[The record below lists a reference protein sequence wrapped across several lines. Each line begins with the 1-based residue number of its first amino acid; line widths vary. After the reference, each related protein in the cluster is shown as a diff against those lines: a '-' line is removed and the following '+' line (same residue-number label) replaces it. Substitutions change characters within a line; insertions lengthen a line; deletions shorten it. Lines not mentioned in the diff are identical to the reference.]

1 MKNMGL
7 QHLKLVSPME
17 SINEQCRRMAGKA
30 IELVCSAPIYSSLDE
45 ALTEENVVIG
55 TTSARKRKAKQRI
68 HSPRKIAALLRKYG
82 KSQRVA
88 LVFGPERSGLTD
100 PQLARCQHLV
110 SIPSNLEHPVL
121 NLSQAVLVLAYEI
134 LASDPTPSNGNLQVA
149 SDEEREQMFSDM
161 QRVLLDI
168 GFLNPKYPSHIMRSF
183 RRVLGRAD
191 LTPRDVQILR
201 GIMTQMEW
209 YTAGRP
215 AETTNSKSQPADR
228 LKLQIPNHKSQ
239 TNSNSEILFRI

>member
-1 MKNMGL
+1 
-7 QHLKLVSPME
+7 
-17 SINEQCRRMAGKA
+17 MAGKA
-30 IELVCSAPIYSSLDE
+30 IELVHSAQTYFSLDE

-55 TTSARKRKAKQRI
+55 TTSARKRKAEQRI
-68 HSPRKIAALLRKYG
+68 HAPREIAALLRKYG

-100 PQLARCQHLV
+100 PQLARCQYLV
-110 SIPSNLEHPVL
+110 SIPSNLDYPVL

-134 LASDPTPSNGNLQVA
+134 LIAGPTESNGNLQLA
-149 SDEEREQMFSDM
+149 SDEEREQMLSDM

-168 GFLNPKYPSHIMRSF
+168 GFLNPQNPSHIMRSI
-183 RRVLGRAD
+183 RRFLGRAD

-215 AETTNSKSQPADR
+215 AKIPNPKSQPEDR
-228 LKLQIPNHKSQ
+228 LKLQISNPKSQ
-239 TNSNSEILFRI
+239 TNSGSKTRKPKPRSVNKSKIRNPKIKT